1 MLDGARI
8 AVVVPAFDVA
18 PRIVGVLGTLPA
30 FVDDV
35 IVVDDGSADR
45 TAAVARDARSPAGR
59 VTVVSHASN
68 RGVGAA
74 IATGYIA
81 ALARDADVIA
91 VMAGDGQM
99 DPDDLGRVVG
109 RVVSGGCDY
118 AKGNRLAHRDVLRA
132 MPLSRLIGNVV
143 LSALTR
149 VATGLWHIGDSQ
161 CGYTAVHRR
170 VLVALDPSA
179 MWTRY
184 GYPNHLLGALAL
196 RGFRVSDVTVR
207 PVYAGERSGV
217 RVRDAVVTIPRILLA
232 IAAARAS
239 VRGHRLQAPRG
250 FVEIR

>member
-1 MLDGARI
+1 MFDGGRI

-18 PRIVGVLGTLPA
+18 RHIGHVLGTLPA

-35 IVVDDGSADR
+35 IVVDDGSRDG
-45 TAAVARDARSPAGR
+45 TAAVARDAGSPAGR
-59 VTVVSHASN
+59 VIVVSHDRN

-74 IATGYIA
+74 IATGYRV
-81 ALARDADVIA
+81 ALAREADVMA

-99 DPDDLGRVVG
+99 DPDDLARLVGPVVLG
-109 RVVSGGCDY
+109 DCDY
-118 AKGNRLAHRDVLRA
+118 AKGNRLAHREVFRA
-132 MPLSRLIGNVV
+132 MPIGRLVGNVV

-149 VATGLWHIGDSQ
+149 MATGLWHVGDSQ

-170 VLVALDPSA
+170 VLAVLNPSA

-217 RVRDAVVTIPRILLA
+217 RFRDAVVTIPRILIA
-232 IAAARAS
+232 IAAARVA
-239 VRGHRLQAPRG
+239 VGDRRLLAPHG
-250 FVEIR
+250 FVELR